1 MKKIKKEYFIAALF
15 LCLFLVLTILVKKG
29 KMDHIDEVIFN
40 FIIGFKSSG
49 MTTFMDVVSTIASTK
64 GVIAIALVLTIILAI
79 KKELKPIIFILFG
92 TGLGAGSMKVI
103 KEIIKRPRPEW
114 RWTPESGYS
123 FPSGH
128 TISSYMLY
136 GVISLLLLNKVNKK
150 WKYPLVVFLMIFVVL
165 IGISRIYLGV
175 HYFSD
180 VLGSILLGS
189 AYLSIFNVFI
199 SADSNNDKDK
209 TKKAIQ
215 TK

>member
-1 MKKIKKEYFIAALF
+1 
-15 LCLFLVLTILVKKG
+15 
-29 KMDHIDEVIFN
+29 
-40 FIIGFKSSG
+40 
-49 MTTFMDVVSTIASTK
+49 
-64 GVIAIALVLTIILAI
+64 
-79 KKELKPIIFILFG
+79 
-92 TGLGAGSMKVI
+92 
-103 KEIIKRPRPEW
+103 
-114 RWTPESGYS
+114 
-123 FPSGH
+123 
-128 TISSYMLY
+128 MLY

-189 AYLSIFNVFI
+189 ASLSIFNVYI